1 MRVTNQL
8 MNFNNIY
15 NYQKNSTSLY
25 QSQQA
30 FSSGLKIQHSYEGSA
45 IYVDAAR
52 LEYEGNLLKQV
63 ETTTLK
69 ATEFSKNSDQA
80 LNDFVSKLT
89 EFKTKLIQAANDIH
103 DATSRNAIAN
113 DLEGIKQNLIDI
125 ANTTINGQYLFSG
138 TALDTMPIDTLGN
151 YHGNGETINANIGT
165 SQTAKYNIDGESLF
179 LGSDNDYNKV
189 LTTNVSLHNQ
199 RKEAEENLDS
209 VYIEVTDT
217 IRDMIGLNYYSEAYR
232 KQNPNKDP
240 EKDTA
245 GYNTTFFMQGKDV
258 NGNSFAKKFTLTP
271 DASIQSLLDEIGYAL
286 GNDKDDKNKLVDVT
300 LNNSGQ
306 IEVKDIKKGNNLLD
320 FHIVGLTSQRN
331 TETYKIGNTN
341 LTITGNK
348 DNFKV
353 KYENGEL
360 TITSTNNPNT
370 TYTIKANANGNGIT
384 VNNANITGTNLVLDP
399 ASLANGINQ
408 NDFDTF
414 NVNNVQRYSQGGG
427 RDKDG
432 NWVFP
437 DKFTSLEELD
447 YNVKHGLAYM
457 TELIKSDYTRDNG
470 EKNSAVDYNRLRFEK
485 KDNILTGSVSQVVKG
500 TNEFATEATR
510 IKDVAGAGLQDNEDN
525 NITMQIK
532 SKNGKYYQVKIDFS
546 DPLSAS
552 DPKATQLTIIE
563 TNADGTPIIPQGG
576 FTPVPVYQGNIMLG
590 KYNEMTKATD
600 GVVTQ
605 ADDISYKQLNDIVAM
620 VAAGSLPDD
629 RVGNTVAKN
638 LSDQNLFPGVA
649 INDAAAL
656 KTALK
661 TNVNDPA
668 TEAIIDQAVDAAGLA
683 FPVNGNNKQEAL
695 GKVKDLI
702 INNTDYA
709 TARFEAYNKAVDGAN
724 ASVNVELN
732 YRGQMQ
738 ITDKSASVSNIEI
751 SIFETFSADK
761 PEFGKEANS
770 TVTGSLFNFNANN
783 MIIIDEPS
791 VDIFKDLD
799 EMIQAVRDGS
809 YRGNPDGNNARTS
822 GIQGALKRIDHLQDH
837 VNKLHTQIG
846 SYTNILESS
855 GTRASMLYVNVE
867 SVKSD
872 IVGADLGE
880 SMLIYKQYLLQFE
893 AMLQTSAMIGKIS
906 LLNYM

>member
-1 MRVTNQL
+1 MRITNQL

-89 EFKTKLIQAANDIH
+89 EFKTKLLQAANDIH

-189 LTTNVSLHNQ
+189 LTTNVSLHNLI
-199 RKEAEENLDS
+199 KEAEENLDS

-217 IRDMIGLNYYSEAYR
+217 IRDMIGLNYYGEVYR
-232 KQNPNKDP
+232 EQNPNKDP
-240 EKDTA
+240 AKDTA

-258 NGNSFAKKFTLTP
+258 NGNSFAKKFTLSP
-271 DASIQSLLDEIGYAL
+271 DASIKSLLDEIGYAL
-286 GNDKDDKNKLVDVT
+286 GNDKNSKNKLVDVT

-341 LTITGNK
+341 LTITGTNK
-348 DNFKV
+348 NHFRV

-360 TITSTNNPNT
+360 IIRSVNNPNT
-370 TYTIKANANGNGIT
+370 QYSIKANGNNGIS
-384 VNNANITGTNLVLDP
+384 VNNVNITGTNLVLDP
-399 ASLANGINQ
+399 AKLAQNGINQ

-414 NVNNVQRYSQGGG
+414 DVNNVIQYAQGGG

-432 NWVFP
+432 NWIFP
-437 DKFTSLEELD
+437 DRFTSIEELD
-447 YNVKHGLAYM
+447 YNVKHGLAHM
-457 TELIKSDYTRDNG
+457 TEFIKSDYTRDSS
-470 EKNSAVDYNRLRFEK
+470 EKNSATDYNRLRFEK
-485 KDNILTGSVSQVVKG
+485 DSNTLTGNVSQVVKS
-500 TNEFATEATR
+500 TSEYATDATR
-510 IKDVAGAGLQDNEDN
+510 LSEVAGASFSENSTLDMNIVSANGTRYKASISFTQNQN
-525 NITMQIK
+525 NNNALEPT
-532 SKNGKYYQVKIDFS
+532 
-546 DPLSAS
+546 
-552 DPKATQLTIIE
+552 LTISRADNDFKAQQPAVFTSKIYTGVYDE
-563 TNADGTPIIPQGG
+563 AQNTTNPVVTKPEDITYRQLSDIISVVVSDNIPQ
-576 FTPVPVYQGNIMLG
+576 N
-590 KYNEMTKATD
+590 
-600 GVVTQ
+600 
-605 ADDISYKQLNDIVAM
+605 
-620 VAAGSLPDD
+620 LPA
-629 RVGNTVAKN
+629 N
-638 LSDQNLFPGVA
+638 
-649 INDAAAL
+649 
-656 KTALK
+656 
-661 TNVNDPA
+661 A
-668 TEAIIDQAVDAAGLA
+668 TEKEQYEAFFVNAVKNAS
-683 FPVNGNNKQEAL
+683 
-695 GKVKDLI
+695 
-702 INNTDYA
+702 
-709 TARFEAYNKAVDGAN
+709 
-724 ASVNVELN
+724 ASVNVGLN
-732 YRGQMQ
+732 YRGQLE
-738 ITDKSASVSNIEI
+738 IKDKSHSVTPIEI
-751 SIFETFSADK
+751 SVFENVANGG
-761 PEFGKEANS
+761 EFAPGAS
-770 TVTGSLFNFNANN
+770 SGSILSFNANSA
-783 MIIIDEPS
+783 ITIDEIN

-799 EMIQAVRDGS
+799 EMIQTVRDGS

-822 GIQGALKRIDHLQDH
+822 GIQGALKRIDHIQDH

-846 SYTNILESS
+846 SYTNVLESS

-867 SVKSD
+867 SVKTD